1 MEKEHILKIFEEA
14 KMGYLQEVSPSESPR
29 AYILGGQP
37 SSGKSSISRL
47 HIDTSNTLLVN
58 GDEYRI
64 HHPDVEE
71 LSKNISEYSRE
82 TQEFSNVFTE
92 GFIKE
97 AIKNKYNIVVE
108 GTMRRPEVVLDTA
121 KMFRD
126 AGFQV
131 EAHAIAAPKEFTAV
145 NIFHR
150 YHKAVSH
157 GEMGRL
163 SDIESHNQAVEG
175 LTKTL
180 DSLYGQKAVDKI
192 KVYSMFGMREVGEY
206 TLSSSH
212 EWIGSKTK
220 PSTLVLTSREAQIN
234 SLELNH
240 LFLSRGT
247 EALISISSQPQ
258 LIESL
263 SLSLSTLSA
272 NVRSIAHRSEQTELR
287 GKIQRL
293 EDDIQRITYSSR
305 VLKDEHMPELWST
318 ITRYNENR
326 ANELGRHITE
336 ISISQAIG
344 MVLDNRTYRQN
355 DELLSATKGELMV
368 NGVPYIQELGKEDN
382 LSPKRSR

>member
-108 GTMRRPEVVLDTA
+108 GTMRRPEVVLATA

-192 KVYSMFGMREVGEY
+192 KVYNLFGIREVGEY
-206 TLSSSH
+206 NLNSLNG
-212 EWIGSKTK
+212 WIGSKSK
-220 PSTLVLTSREAQIN
+220 PSSLVISSREEQLK
-234 SLELNH
+234 SLDLNH

-247 EALISISSQPQ
+247 EALLSISNQPL
-258 LIESL
+258 LIETLSRSL
-263 SLSLSTLSA
+263 SLLSD
-272 NVRSIAHRSEQTELR
+272 NIRSIAYRIEQTELR
-287 GKIQRL
+287 EKVQRL
-293 EDDIQRITYSSR
+293 EDDIQRITYSSKM
-305 VLKDEHMPELWST
+305 LNEGHMPELWT
-318 ITRYNENR
+318 AITRYNENR
-326 ANELGRHITE
+326 ARELGRPITE

-344 MVLDNRTYRQN
+344 MILDNRTYRQN
-355 DELLSATKGELMV
+355 DELLSAKKGELLV
-368 NGVPYIQELGKEDN
+368 NGTAYTQEMGNGYN
-382 LSPKRSR
+382 LSPKLSR